1 MIKQCCTFYVNGLFF
16 GVDVLKVQEVIKSQA
31 MTSIPLSPE
40 EINGLIN
47 LRGEIV
53 TAIDMRTLLKSHKKG
68 DSSEDPMN
76 VVIITDGNPISL
88 QVDAVGDVIDINPH
102 RMEPPPETLDDNAKK
117 LVESVYKLD
126 DKLMLILNVDSAIDI
141 KAKI

>member
-88 QVDAVGDVIDINPH
+88 QVDAVGDVIDINPD
-102 RMEPPPETLDDNAKK
+102 RMEPPPETLDDNVKK

>member
-1 MIKQCCTFYVNGLFF
+1 
-16 GVDVLKVQEVIKSQA
+16 